1 MEFFTLR
8 EVKKV
13 FTNGQMQEEIL
24 KGINLSLEKGKITA
38 LVGASGSGK
47 STLLTIAAG
56 LQPASDGQIIFEGN
70 NITTMTQEQL
80 RKIRASKF
88 GFVFQFAHLVP
99 FLTVTEQLIL
109 MLDVSESKLNKHEQ
123 KTEADRILKLVGMN
137 HRKNAYPSSLSGG
150 EKQRVAV
157 ARAII
162 HKPKVLFADEPTAS
176 LDSQRSKDVMSL
188 IRDLTKTLNIT
199 TLIVTHDAEMLSYAD
214 HIIKMSDGL
223 ILPNAAS
230 DIIYRSKR
238 DDKYSSC

>member
-1 MEFFTLR
+1 MALFTIDQVR
-8 EVKKV
+8 KT
-13 FTNGQMQEEIL
+13 FTNGEVKEEIL
-24 KGINLSLEKGKITA
+24 KGINLSLREGEITA

-56 LQPASDGQIIFEGN
+56 LQPASDGQVTFEGKN
-70 NITTMTQEQL
+70 MSTMGSEQV

-99 FLTVTEQLIL
+99 FLKVEEQLML
-109 MLDVSESKLNKHEQ
+109 MLDVSESKLKKQEQ
-123 KTEADRILKLVGMN
+123 KREIEKILKLVGME

-150 EKQRVAV
+150 EKQRVAI

-188 IRDLTKTLNIT
+188 IRELTKMLNIA
-199 TLIVTHDAEMLSYAD
+199 TLMVTHDEEMLAYAD
-214 HIIKMSDGL
+214 HIIKISDGQVL
-223 ILPNAAS
+223 Q
-230 DIIYRSKR
+230 
-238 DDKYSSC
+238 

>member
-1 MEFFTLR
+1 MEIFIID
-8 EVKKV
+8 EVRKT
-13 FTNGQMQEEIL
+13 FTNGEVKEEIL
-24 KGINLSLEKGKITA
+24 KGINLSLREGEITA

-56 LQPASDGQIIFEGN
+56 LQPASDGSVVFEGKN
-70 NITTMTQEQL
+70 MTTMNSEQV

-99 FLTVTEQLIL
+99 FLTVEEQLIL
-109 MLDVSESKLNKHEQ
+109 MLEVSESKFKKSDQ
-123 KTEADRILKLVGMN
+123 KREIDHILRLVGME

-150 EKQRVAV
+150 EKQRVAI

-176 LDSQRSKDVMSL
+176 LDSKRSKDVMSL

-199 TLIVTHDAEMLSYAD
+199 TLMVTHDVEMLSYAD
-214 HIIKMSDGL
+214 HIIKMSDGQVL
-223 ILPNAAS
+223 QSI
-230 DIIYRSKR
+230 
-238 DDKYSSC
+238 